1 MSRYFELAEKIYE
14 ALLAKGAGIG
24 NASIPI
30 IIKVLEENEAVEHSV
45 QSDGEACPDDRHMY
59 YIEFLNYI
67 FCPYCSQRLHRR

>member
-30 IIKVLEENEAVEHSV
+30 IIKVLEENEAVEHSGTILWV
-45 QSDGEACPDDRHMY
+45 FVALLLCAVTGVMLMVVR
-59 YIEFLNYI
+59 
-67 FCPYCSQRLHRR
+67 